1 MRPSLQ
7 RCVARRWV
15 FGLSQ
20 PLPRAAYPACSDVR
34 CYVPHGQHR
43 YIYTRTLSPVFSG
56 QLTAVPAR
64 RTSSQPSVQHTSP
77 GIARLGWISQ
87 QRMKSTTTMSTP
99 PRVLVFGTGSVGAV
113 YAWILFRAVGSD
125 NLYTVCRSNY
135 AVASTA
141 GFTIN
146 STIFGEGVNFKPQ
159 VVRSVDEAVSR
170 SGGKPFDFIVVTA
183 KAIHTTPS
191 MPEQLRPAISPQT
204 TIALI
209 QNGIAIEE
217 PYRALYPD
225 NPLLSCVVY
234 LPATQTAPA
243 VIAHREIELLHIG
256 TYPTNASREH
266 QAAAESFARLLNAGG
281 GSTQVHDDVQPERW
295 SKLMV
300 NASWNPVC
308 ALSRSRDAQFLHSSP
323 PEYSLNLIK
332 SLMTEIAAVAR
343 SRGYDNVNADTIEY
357 QINRAKVRGLPGIE
371 PSMLADAKVGARMEV
386 DAIVGNAVRLAEER
400 GVQTP
405 LLRGIYALV
414 KALDASFQREL
425 EKKLQVNGKGKPEE
439 QSRI

>member
-1 MRPSLQ
+1 M
-7 RCVARRWV
+7 
-15 FGLSQ
+15 
-20 PLPRAAYPACSDVR
+20 
-34 CYVPHGQHR
+34 
-43 YIYTRTLSPVFSG
+43 
-56 QLTAVPAR
+56 
-64 RTSSQPSVQHTSP
+64 
-77 GIARLGWISQ
+77 
-87 QRMKSTTTMSTP
+87 TTPP

-113 YAWILFRAVGSD
+113 YAWMLFRAVGSD

-146 STIFGEGVNFKPQ
+146 STIFGDGLNFKPQ
-159 VVRSVDEAVSR
+159 VVRTVDEAVSL
-170 SGGKPFDFIVVTA
+170 SGGKPFDYIVVTA
-183 KAIHTTPS
+183 KAIQTTPS
-191 MPEQLRPAISPQT
+191 MPEQLRPAISPGHT

-217 PYRALYPD
+217 PYRTLYPD

-234 LPATQTAPA
+234 LPATQIAPA
-243 VIAHREIELLHIG
+243 VISHREIQLLHIG
-256 TYPTNASREH
+256 SYPSNAPPEH

-281 GSTQVHDDVQPERW
+281 GETKVHRDVQTQRW

-300 NASWNPVC
+300 NAAWNPVC

-332 SLMTEIAAVAR
+332 SLMTEITAIAQ
-343 SRGYDNVNADTIEY
+343 SLGYHNVNTDTIDF
-357 QINRAKVRGLPGIE
+357 QINRVKVRDPPGIE

-400 GVQTP
+400 GLKTP
-405 LLRGIYALV
+405 LLRAIYALV
-414 KALDASFQREL
+414 KALDASFDRER
-425 EKKLQVNGKGKPEE
+425 EKKVQVINGKGKLEE